1 MARVDTTGSQYR
13 SVHGQSEKDAA
24 EKLNNDPQRWWTEEG
39 GDKGE
44 GNEKSSRARFA
55 LLKAEVT
62 LEAAMDGDDVDA
74 LQEAR
79 LFAKGRKL
87 ENADLINRAAQR
99 EEFLRSTKELVDTL
113 ENVNN
118 LLKVKNMEQ
127 LTAEEKVRRLDIQLV
142 ELEKG
147 VQRATAAGVHE
158 EHLQNGEQKV
168 IELRARGLLARAIY
182 DEEVQLIE
190 SLIDDC
196 RQKGVDE

>member
-1 MARVDTTGSQYR
+1 MRVDTGAGGFR
-13 SVHGQSEKDAA
+13 PGGLGQEKEAA

-62 LEAAMDGDDVDA
+62 LEAAMDGDDVEA
-74 LQEAR
+74 LMEAR
-79 LFAKGRKL
+79 LSAKWRKL
-87 ENADLINRAAQR
+87 ENTDLIERAAQR

-113 ENVNN
+113 ENVDN

-142 ELEKG
+142 EL
-147 VQRATAAGVHE
+147 
-158 EHLQNGEQKV
+158 
-168 IELRARGLLARAIY
+168 
-182 DEEVQLIE
+182 
-190 SLIDDC
+190 
-196 RQKGVDE
+196 